1 MSWGEFCSLLS
12 SIGED
17 TPLGNIVRIRS
28 EDDREH
34 LKYFTSAQREL
45 RTKWRIE
52 HTPRYQEKEYSKA
65 MSNFEKILKSLAGE
79 KK

>member
-1 MSWGEFCSLLS
+1 MV
-12 SIGED
+12 SI
-17 TPLGNIVRIRS
+17 RC

-34 LKYFTSAQREL
+34 LKYFTPKQREI

-52 HTPRYQEKEYSKA
+52 HTPQYQEKEYSQA
-65 MSNFEKILKSLAGE
+65 MENFEKILKSLAGE